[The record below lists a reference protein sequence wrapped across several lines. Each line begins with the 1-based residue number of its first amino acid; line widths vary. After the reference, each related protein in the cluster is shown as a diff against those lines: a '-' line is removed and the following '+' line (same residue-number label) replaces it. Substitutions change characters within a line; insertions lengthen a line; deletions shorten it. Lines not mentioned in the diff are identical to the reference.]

1 MTISEAET
9 LVQDYLQLLREE
21 ATRGAR
27 RSPSLLPTPKEN
39 LVRAIKIVIAQLH
52 HQNLD
57 AEDRL
62 KPLMTA
68 AMFVDSFSDDPVDT
82 TTFVKSMQGRK
93 ADVERFYAAIQRIAP
108 DHAFYWQQVYALA
121 GVPCET
127 RRTTVF
133 ESFGQRLGLVA
144 KPPAPWEEAAV

>member
-1 MTISEAET
+1 
-9 LVQDYLQLLREE
+9 
-21 ATRGAR
+21 
-27 RSPSLLPTPKEN
+27 
-39 LVRAIKIVIAQLH
+39 LVRALKIVIANLR

-57 AEDRL
+57 TEERL
-62 KPLMTA
+62 KPVMTA

-93 ADVERFYAAIQRIAP
+93 AEVERFYAAIQRIAP
-108 DHAFYWQQVYALA
+108 GHVFFWQQVYTLA

-133 ESFGQRLGLVA
+133 ETLGQRLGLVP
-144 KPPAPWEEAAV
+144 KPPAPWEEARV